1 MAAVRTHLGIVQFH
15 ALFAFVRIRPCAGSC
30 MPQASP
36 DHVDPGR
43 ETVASREGYSSP
55 VLRHLVLRIILP
67 MLLVCLAL
75 FCLLTYDASTQYPG
89 SSPQLA
95 TALWRNGILLLA
107 GLAAVAIS
115 GWWIAMRAIKPITE
129 LTHAIERIGEGEEVR
144 LEVERGEILGRLQRG
159 VNEASQA
166 LARSRNRMES
176 ELGRTSVELA
186 DKNARL
192 EAASQSRSRFLAAAS
207 HDLRQPLYALTL
219 FSSALRA
226 GETDPTKLTRVLRIE
241 ECVASLDQLFSELL
255 DLSRLEAGVMHAAMC
270 DVRVDDVFDEVSR
283 NFRIMA
289 ESRGLRL
296 IVRKTDAWVRTDRT
310 MLGRILNNLVS
321 NALRYTDTGGVL
333 LGVRHQDSG
342 RVRIDVWDSGRG
354 IAQEHQQRV
363 FDEFYQVARNSDHQ
377 GERQRGLGLGL
388 ATVQK
393 LAKLV
398 DCQVQLA
405 SWPERGTRISILLAP
420 ASAAPTSRI
429 PEQVDI
435 PLDISGLRV
444 LVVDDEPNILEGLR
458 ALLEQWGCDIRAAE
472 SEAQALELLSGWDHA
487 PDLVISDLRLRE
499 GRSGVDVLRAVARH
513 YGQDPQKPGF
523 ARLLVTGET
532 RSDRIGEIAASRIPV
547 LFKPVS
553 PQKLREAMLASVFA
567 ARAHQ
572 PPETTHPGGGR

>member
-1 MAAVRTHLGIVQFH
+1 
-15 ALFAFVRIRPCAGSC
+15 

-36 DHVDPGR
+36 DRDNPDG
-43 ETVASREGYSSP
+43 EAAASRDGYSPP

-67 MLLVCLAL
+67 MLLVSFAL
-75 FCLLTYDASTQYPG
+75 FGLLTYDASRLYPA
-89 SSPQLA
+89 SSPLFSA
-95 TALWRNGILLLA
+95 ALWRCGSLLLL
-107 GLAAVAIS
+107 GLIVTLVS
-115 GWWIAMRAIKPITE
+115 GWWVARRVIKPISE
-129 LTHAIERIGEGEEVR
+129 LTSAIERIGEGKEVR
-144 LEVERGEILGRLQRG
+144 LEVERSEILGRLQRG

-192 EAASQSRSRFLAAAS
+192 EAASHSRSRFLAAAS

-226 GETDPTKLTRVLRIE
+226 GETDPTKLTRVSRIE

-255 DLSRLEAGVMHAAMC
+255 DLSRLEAGVMHAAMS
-270 DVRVDDVFDEVSR
+270 DVRVEDVFAEVSR

-310 MLGRILNNLVS
+310 MLARILNNLVS
-321 NALRYTDTGGVL
+321 NALRYTDEGGVL

-342 RVRIDVWDSGRG
+342 KVRIDVWDSGRG
-354 IAQEHQQRV
+354 IALEHQQLV
-363 FDEFYQVARNSDHQ
+363 FDEFYQVAANNQHQ

-393 LAKLV
+393 LAELV
-398 DCQVQLA
+398 DCEVQLA
-405 SWPERGTRISILLAP
+405 SWPQRGTRVSVLLAP
-420 ASAAPTSRI
+420 ASCASAVPLCE
-429 PEQVDI
+429 PDDI

-444 LVVDDEPNILEGLR
+444 LVIDDEPNILEGLR
-458 ALLEQWGCDIRAAE
+458 TLLEQWGCDIRAAE
-472 SEAQALELLSGWDHA
+472 SEAQALERVSSWEVA

-499 GRSGVDVLRAVARH
+499 GRSGVDVLRAIARH
-513 YGQDPQKPGF
+513 YGQDPQRPGF

-567 ARAHQ
+567 ARAK
-572 PPETTHPGGGR
+572 PELFRLLGDNR

>member
-1 MAAVRTHLGIVQFH
+1 
-15 ALFAFVRIRPCAGSC
+15 

-36 DHVDPGR
+36 DRVNPDR
-43 ETVASREGYSSP
+43 ETAASRDGYSPP
-55 VLRHLVLRIILP
+55 VLRYLTLRIILP
-67 MLLVCLAL
+67 MLLVSLAL
-75 FCLLTYDASTQYPG
+75 FCLLAYDAGKLYPA
-89 SSPQLA
+89 SSPQHA
-95 TALWRNGILLLA
+95 AALWRNGILLLL
-107 GLAAVAIS
+107 GLALVVVS
-115 GWWIAMRAIKPITE
+115 GWWTATRAIRPVTE

-144 LEVERGEILGRLQRG
+144 LDVERSEILGRLQRG
-159 VNEASQA
+159 VNDASQA

-255 DLSRLEAGVMHAAMC
+255 DLSRLEAGVMHAAMS
-270 DVRVDDVFDEVSR
+270 DVRLDDVFDEVSR

-296 IVRKTDAWVRTDRT
+296 IVRKTDVWVRTDRT
-310 MLGRILNNLVS
+310 MLARILNNLVS
-321 NALRYTDTGGVL
+321 NALRYTDEGGVL
-333 LGVRHQDSG
+333 LGVRHQSSG
-342 RVRIDVWDSGRG
+342 QVRIDVWDSGRG
-354 IAQEHQQRV
+354 IAPEHQQRV
-363 FDEFYQVARNSDHQ
+363 FDEFYQVARNLEHQ
-377 GERQRGLGLGL
+377 GEHQRGLGLGL
-388 ATVQK
+388 ATVRK
-393 LAKLV
+393 LAELV

-405 SWPERGTRISILLAP
+405 SWPQRGTRISVLLAP
-420 ASAAPTSRI
+420 ASVTSASRI
-429 PEQVDI
+429 PDLVDI

-444 LVVDDEPNILEGLR
+444 LVVDDEPTILEGLR
-458 ALLEQWGCDIRAAE
+458 ALLQEWGCDIRAAE
-472 SEAQALELLSGWDHA
+472 NEMQALDMVSDWERA

-513 YGQDPQKPGF
+513 YGQDPQQPGF

-567 ARAHQ
+567 SRAARNEPDAT
-572 PPETTHPGGGR
+572 EDST